1 MKQYRLIAGI
11 LGLSL
16 TIAAGSFVMAQGDCD
31 GTTGNDTINCTTTPG
46 TPDNQ
51 ADGDL
56 GDDSITIGVGVSV
69 TYVDADGAATGGDV
83 EGAGPGGN
91 DTIVNNGTVTVSIAG
106 DFATGDPGDDTITN
120 NGTAGAILGDETNN
134 TTAPNGDDIIINNG
148 VVTNY
153 IEGDGNDDTMLGG
166 GAGGNDTITNNGS
179 VGSDIRGDSGSG
191 PGGNDTIT
199 NNGSVGNN
207 IEGDGGN
214 DTVTLGDTSSVGND
228 ILMGDGNDKVT
239 VGDGALVGN
248 IIDGGDGTDTLEFKF
263 NDPDEGAAAAAILA
277 GLSPAGGTVTFGGIT
292 YTWQNFEQLVAIFTA
307 IGGGGGGGGNGGG
320 SGGGNGGGGSSG
332 GTVTV
337 TLNSFGGIK
346 DGRLN
351 AYDLAAPLVVYCSVG
366 EQITVID
373 VQADGSYPLAFSVDF
388 DAVNAAIAQ
397 AKANLSTVTIDAG
410 LGDTLTAAQDGTL
423 VAFGPTLDGS
433 KTYSFTFQSNCTAS
447 ALGLEF

>member
-1 MKQYRLIAGI
+1 MKQYRWAAGI
-11 LGLSL
+11 FVLSL
-16 TIAAGSFVMAQGDCD
+16 TIAAGGIVMAQPGDCD
-31 GTTGNDTINCTTTPG
+31 GTTGSDTINCTTTPG

-56 GDDSITIGVGVSV
+56 GDDTITIGTGVTV

-106 DFATGDPGDDTITN
+106 DFSTGNPGDDHITN
-120 NGTAGAILGDETNN
+120 NGTVGDILGDETNN
-134 TTAPNGDDIIINNG
+134 TTAPNGDDTIINNAT
-148 VVTNY
+148 VTGY
-153 IEGDGNDDTMLGG
+153 IEGDGNDDSMLGG
-166 GAGGNDTITNNGS
+166 GAGGNDTIINNGS
-179 VGSDIRGDSGSG
+179 VGTDIRGDSGSG

-248 IIDGGDGTDTLEFKF
+248 VIDGGDGTDTLEFKF

-292 YTWQNFEQLVAIFTA
+292 YTWTNFEQLVAIFTT
-307 IGGGGGGGGNGGG
+307 IGGGGGGGGGTGGG
-320 SGGGNGGGGSSG
+320 SII
-332 GTVTV
+332 V
-337 TLNSFGGIK
+337 TLNSVGGIQ

-351 AYDLAAPLVVYCSVG
+351 AFDLAAPLVVYCKVG
-366 EQITVID
+366 EQISIID
-373 VQADGSYPLAFSVDF
+373 VQADGSYPTAFVVDF
-388 DAVNAAIAQ
+388 DAVNNAVAA
-397 AKANLSTVTIDAG
+397 AKASLDTVTIDTG
-410 LGDTLTAAQDGTL
+410 LGDVLVATKDGAL

-433 KTYSFTFQSNCTAS
+433 KIYSFTFQPGCTAS
-447 ALGLEF
+447 ALGLES